1 VYLVAGLGNPGPRY
15 VDTRHNVGFLV
26 VDRLARRAMVSVDSD
41 KAGAKVTKARV
52 ADQPVVL
59 AKPWTYMNRSGEP
72 TQSLAAFFKLDPEQV
87 IVVHDDLD
95 LPFGD
100 VRVKKGGGHGG
111 HNGLRDIAK
120 HLGRD
125 HLRVRCGIGRPP
137 EGWDTANYVLGRW
150 TSEEASSLAEVVDTA
165 ADATEAI
172 LREGADA
179 AMNRFNA
186 RDRKAAASSAGKA
199 SPAAGS

>member
-1 VYLVAGLGNPGPRY
+1 MYLVAGLGNPGPRY

-26 VDRLARRAMVSVDSD
+26 VDRLARRAMTEVDQERS
-41 KAGAKVTKARV
+41 GAKVAKARV

-59 AKPWTYMNRSGEP
+59 AKPFTFMNCSGGP
-72 TQSLAAFFKLDPEQV
+72 AQALAAFYKVPVDKV

-100 VRVKKGGGHGG
+100 VRVKQGGGHGG
-111 HNGLRDIAK
+111 HNGLRDIAS

-137 EGWDTANYVLGRW
+137 AGWDTANYVLGRW
-150 TSEEASSLAEVVDTA
+150 TPEEADRLADVVETA

-172 LREGADA
+172 LRDGAEA
-179 AMNRFNA
+179 AMNRFNT
-186 RDRKAAASSAGKA
+186 RDRKTAAPPVGGAVPETGT
-199 SPAAGS
+199 

>member
-1 VYLVAGLGNPGPRY
+1 MYLVAGLGNPGPRY

-26 VDRLARRAMVSVDSD
+26 VDRLARRAMTTVDSD
-41 KAGAKVTKARV
+41 KSGAKVTKARV

-59 AKPWTYMNRSGEP
+59 AKPFTFMNRSGGP
-72 TQSLAAFFKLDPEQV
+72 TQALAAFYKLSPEQV

-100 VRVKKGGGHGG
+100 VRVKVGGGHGG

-150 TSEEASSLAEVVDTA
+150 TDDEADRLVDVVDTA

-172 LREGADA
+172 LRDGAET

-186 RDRKAAASSAGKA
+186 RDRKAAAPTAGGA
-199 SPAAGS
+199 PPAAGT